1 MRAPRTR
8 IAIIT
13 GLDVILLVAL
23 VAVMAFRIAVLSD
36 GPLRPGPRFDVE
48 LPVERGETITWG
60 SVLPDNTTT
69 SPIEIES
76 IEPVDAKNIEIVGI
90 DLNDPSE
97 GAVGT
102 AYGFP
107 PAGIGAT
114 PMSDATPRRLDP
126 DDFVQVLVGVRL
138 PGTQDGVISGLRVG
152 YRYEGR
158 RYETVLP
165 YGLRLKIEPGS

>member
-8 IAIIT
+8 IATIMSL
-13 GLDVILLVAL
+13 GILAVVAL
-23 VAVMAFRIAVLSD
+23 VAVLALRTVALSD

-48 LPVERGETITWG
+48 LPLKPGETITWG
-60 SVLPDNTTT
+60 SALPENTTT
-69 SPIEIES
+69 SSIQIES

-107 PAGIGAT
+107 PAGIEAA

-138 PGTQDGVISGLRVG
+138 PGTQDGVIGGLRVA

-165 YGLRLKIEPGS
+165 YGLRLRIKPDS